1 MRTIKLNQKYSVA
14 LAPIPPFNFDATFHK
29 PSHFPSSDCH
39 WEKDKYLITMLWRG
53 KYLGLKFG
61 NKGTVSRPKV
71 KLTICSQKLLD
82 KKFIKN
88 LIPEI
93 EWRFNLQDDICEFC
107 KRFRNDKILGPVLKK
122 WKGTRP
128 VAANS
133 FYETL
138 IIYFVLQNA
147 VVRRSVQML
156 KNIFNRFG
164 KKVKFDNKTL
174 SSFWPPKTISKI
186 SERTLRDLKL
196 GYRAKFI
203 KRVSEQF
210 VKGEI
215 DEFKMRQ
222 MPTEELRKECLKIYG
237 VGPASLQYILFED
250 FYRYDFIETIAPWE
264 QKILSKLLYNKKL
277 VSIEKII
284 KDADKRW
291 GKWKNLALHY
301 IWEDIFWQ
309 RRHKKIDWLEKEIRL

>member
-1 MRTIKLNQKYSVA
+1 
-14 LAPIPPFNFDATFHK
+14 
-29 PSHFPSSDCH
+29 
-39 WEKDKYLITMLWRG
+39 
-53 KYLGLKFG
+53 
-61 NKGTVSRPKV
+61 
-71 KLTICSQKLLD
+71 
-82 KKFIKN
+82 
-88 LIPEI
+88 
-93 EWRFNLQDDICEFC
+93 
-107 KRFRNDKILGPVLKK
+107 
-122 WKGTRP
+122 
-128 VAANS
+128 
-133 FYETL
+133 
-138 IIYFVLQNA
+138 
-147 VVRRSVQML
+147 ML